1 LGIDVSAAGWVQRG
15 AELQNRLL
23 HSSHPVLRSCGR
35 RSKPIDMFS
44 GIRSYLFKASDC
56 GLIRESQSTIRR
68 ELKFVEHGGG
78 KFGVTI
84 GDTRNFRRD
93 RSLPHFTRNRDGS
106 WFDFQLLL
114 SENAGVTEVV
124 AYDFELRL
132 EDIPQIQ
139 FVRLD
144 LNPPDGRASGEV
156 LRSHLHLSSDD
167 DGLSVPAP
175 VLSPF
180 EALDLFLHGLRISG
194 RVRRLLNDDLI
205 IDT

>member
-1 LGIDVSAAGWVQRG
+1 
-15 AELQNRLL
+15 
-23 HSSHPVLRSCGR
+23 
-35 RSKPIDMFS
+35 MFS

>member
-1 LGIDVSAAGWVQRG
+1 MAIDVTAAGWKQRG

-23 HSSHPVLRSCGR
+23 LSSHPVLRSCAQ
-35 RSKPIDMFS
+35 RSKAFDTYK

-56 GLIRESQSTIRR
+56 NLIRENHTTIRR
-68 ELKFVEHGGG
+68 DLKFVEHGGG

-93 RSLPHFTRNRDGS
+93 LSLPHLTRSHDGS

-114 SENAGVTEVV
+114 SEEAGVTEVIS
-124 AYDFELRL
+124 YDFELRL
-132 EDIPQIQ
+132 IDVPGIE
-139 FVRLD
+139 FVRFD
-144 LNPPDGRASGEV
+144 LNPPDGRASGEL

-175 VLSPF
+175 ILSPF
-180 EALDLFLHGLRISG
+180 EALDLFLHGLRNIG
-194 RVRRLLNDDLI
+194 RIRRLDNGQI

>member
-1 LGIDVSAAGWVQRG
+1 MGIDVSAAGWMQRG

-23 HSSHPVLRSCGR
+23 HSSHPVLRSCGQ
-35 RSKPIDMFS
+35 RSKPVDMFS
-44 GIRSYLFKASDC
+44 GIRSYLIKASDC
-56 GLIRESQSTIRR
+56 KLISESQMIIRR
-68 ELKFVEHGGG
+68 DLKFVEHGGG

-93 RSLPHFTRNRDGS
+93 LSLPHLTRRQDGS

-114 SENAGVTEVV
+114 SEEAGVTEVV

-132 EDIPQIQ
+132 VNVPGIE

-144 LNPPDGRASGEV
+144 LNPPDGRASGEL

-175 VLSPF
+175 ILSPF
-180 EALDLFLHGLRISG
+180 EALDLFLHGLRNIG
-194 RVRRLLNDDLI
+194 RIRRLDNGQI